1 MGAALGPHTSC
12 KAAAGGRQCGGR
24 KGVHLASMVG
34 LAAPLFLVQRLK
46 EQLARPCRPS
56 HQTCGPVCALKQP
69 GVFLGLAAA
78 AWAVGTE
85 NPALGSVI
93 SGAQGQLL
101 AMGPPPLAAAVR
113 SR

>member
-1 MGAALGPHTSC
+1 
-12 KAAAGGRQCGGR
+12 
-24 KGVHLASMVG
+24 MVG

-101 AMGPPPLAAAVR
+101 AMGPPLWLLLSGADEQG
-113 SR
+113 S